1 MIATVKEELV
11 SKILGSNDEI
21 LLKQLTLILDSN
33 TKMLLSNN
41 EKTALDIAYKAIE
54 TNAVITDDAMQK
66 EWDQW
71 IG

>member
-1 MIATVKEELV
+1 MITTVKEELV

-33 TKMLLSNN
+33 VKMLLSNN

-54 TNAVITDDAMQK
+54 TNAVISDDAIQK

-71 IG
+71 IE

>member
-1 MIATVKEELV
+1 MITTVKEELV

-33 TKMLLSNN
+33 VKMLLSNN

-54 TNAVITDDAMQK
+54 TNAVISDDAMQK
-66 EWDQW
+66 DWDQW

>member
-33 TKMLLSNN
+33 VKMLLSNN

-54 TNAVITDDAMQK
+54 TNAVISDDAMQK

-71 IG
+71 IE

>member
-1 MIATVKEELV
+1 MITAVKEELV

-41 EKTALDIAYKAIE
+41 EKTALESHTKQ
-54 TNAVITDDAMQK
+54 QK
-66 EWDQW
+66 LIQ
-71 IG
+71 

>member
-66 EWDQW
+66 DWDQW